1 MQAVGYLALKRA
13 YDLSDIPH
21 YVTSYIVQ
29 GARRTVD
36 NREFYPPVYQ
46 PEDSLAGH
54 LEFALKYEGINLT
67 ILSALFHGVDEAEL
81 TAYIQSRPTGI
92 HTRRVWFLYEFLTGR
107 QLLIP
112 NLQSTCGYVDALNA
126 EDYVT
131 SPGKRLPRYRVR
143 NNLLGTRNFCPVVRR
158 TEHLQQCSWEALRD
172 AAEAV
177 VRAYDAET
185 VSRAINYLYTKETRS
200 SFAIEHETPSAG
212 KMERFGQALQSVQS
226 YPVLDKQTLL
236 DLQSIVLDEKAAASD
251 YRREQNYVGETLGR
265 REIVHFISPR
275 PEDVPAM
282 MDGLL
287 EFCADCAEID
297 PVVAAAVASFGF
309 VFIHPFDDGNGRI
322 HRFMI
327 HHFLAN
333 RGVTPRG
340 TIFPVSA
347 TMLNNM
353 HDYDAC
359 LESFSHSIMPLI
371 KYRMN
376 EDFSLDVFNETA
388 DLYRYF
394 DATRMCEYLYDCIR
408 KTIDS
413 ELKEEL
419 ETLSAFAR
427 ARMALDAAFDLPEK
441 KKNLLLK
448 LCWQGKG
455 TLSASKR
462 EAHFKDYSDAEISA
476 MVEAI
481 APYFRPSPKAD
492 EDTGLSTE

>member
-1 MQAVGYLALKRA
+1 MQAVGYLALKKA
-13 YDLSDIPH
+13 YDLFDIPH
-21 YVTSYIVQ
+21 HVTSYIVQ
-29 GARRTVD
+29 GARRTVGD
-36 NREFYPPVYQ
+36 QEFYPPVYQ
-46 PEDSLAGH
+46 PEDSLAGQ
-54 LEFALKYEGINLT
+54 LEFALKYEGINLA
-67 ILSALFHGVDEAEL
+67 ILSALFHVVDEAEL
-81 TAYIQSRPTGI
+81 TAYVLSKPSGI
-92 HTRRVWFLYEFLTGR
+92 NTRRIWFLYEFLTGR
-107 QLLIP
+107 QLAIP
-112 NLQSTCGYVDALNA
+112 DLQSTCGYVDVLDPD
-126 EDYVT
+126 DYVT
-131 SPGKRLPRYRVR
+131 RPGKRLPRYRVR
-143 NNLLGTRNFCPVVRR
+143 NNLLGTRNFCPQVRR

-185 VSRAINYLYTKETRS
+185 VSRAINCLYTKETRS
-200 SFAIEHETPSAG
+200 SFAIEHETPSAS
-212 KMERFGQALQSVQS
+212 KMERFGRALQSVQS
-226 YPVLDKQTLL
+226 YPVLNKEALL
-236 DLQSIVLDEKAAASD
+236 DLQNIVLDEKAAAD
-251 YRREQNYVGETLGR
+251 YRNEQNYVGETLGR

-359 LESFSHSIMPLI
+359 LESFSGSIMPLI

-376 EDFSLDVFNETA
+376 EDFSLDVLNETA

-419 ETLSAFAR
+419 ETVTAFAR
-427 ARMALDAAFDLPEK
+427 ARTALDAEFDLPEK

-448 LCWQGKG
+448 LCWQGGG
-455 TLSASKR
+455 TLSANKR
-462 EAHFKDYSDAEISA
+462 ATHFKDYSDDEISA
-476 MVEAI
+476 MMGVI
-481 APYFRPSPKAD
+481 APFFRAVSKGD
-492 EDTGLSTE
+492 DDTGLSTE

>member
-13 YDLSDIPH
+13 YDLSDKSH
-21 YVTSYIVQ
+21 HVVSYIVQ

-36 NREFYPPVYQ
+36 NQEFYPPVYR

-67 ILSALFHGVDEAEL
+67 ILSELFHVVDEAGL
-81 TAYIQSRPTGI
+81 TAYVLSRPTGAN
-92 HTRRVWFLYEFLTGR
+92 TRRVWFLYEFLTGR
-107 QLLIP
+107 QLAMLD
-112 NLQSTCGYVDALNA
+112 LQSTCGYVDVLNPD
-126 EDYVT
+126 DYVT
-131 SPGKRLPRYRVR
+131 RPGKRLSRYRVR

-158 TEHLQQCSWEALRD
+158 TEMLQQCSCEALRD
-172 AAEAV
+172 TAEAV
-177 VRAYDAET
+177 VRTYDAET
-185 VSRAINYLYTKETRS
+185 VSRAINYLYTRETRS
-200 SFAIEHETPSAG
+200 SFAIEHETPSAS

-226 YPVLDKQTLL
+226 YPVLDKQALL
-236 DLQSIVLDEKAAASD
+236 DLQSIVLDEKVAATD
-251 YRREQNYVGETLGR
+251 YRTEQNYVGETLGR
-265 REIVHFISPR
+265 RDVVHYISPR

-282 MDGLL
+282 MDGVL
-287 EFCADCAEID
+287 EFCASSADID

-333 RGVTPRG
+333 RSVTPEG

-353 HDYDAC
+353 HEYDVC
-359 LESFSHSIMPLI
+359 LESFSHSIMSLI
-371 KYRMN
+371 QYRMN
-376 EDFSLDVFNETA
+376 EDFSLDVLNDTA

-394 DATRMCEYLYDCIR
+394 DATRMCEYLYHCVR

-413 ELKEEL
+413 ELREEL
-419 ETLSAFAR
+419 ETLSAFAQ
-427 ARMALDAAFDLPEK
+427 ARVVLDAAFDLPEK

-448 LCWQGKG
+448 LCWQGRG
-455 TLSASKR
+455 ALSVNKR
-462 EAHFKDYSDAEISA
+462 ATHFKKYSDEEVAA
-476 MVEAI
+476 MVEVI
-481 APYFRPSPKAD
+481 APFFRRGIAGGD
-492 EDTGLSTE
+492 DLG